1 MYKVDNAIILAAG
14 LSSRFTPFCMEK
26 PKPLWSISGEVLIER
41 LIRQLK
47 AKNINEI
54 YIVVGYEADKFSYLS
69 SMFDGVKLVMNHDY
83 ASTNNLMS
91 LEKVFSVLKNSIVV
105 SSDLLFKTN
114 LFENTY
120 EDSIYTSV
128 YMSPISGE
136 RLLITDI
143 NEYITDTLYDPKRSG
158 WVSFGYAFFSEKFS
172 TNIKQIFNLD
182 LRHKEETKKL
192 FWADVQD
199 KYLEKLK
206 MKAKK
211 IDANEIFEFD
221 CFEDLV
227 KYGIEHIDLD
237 KSGRVCQMLDSL
249 NIQLKDIVN
258 CSKLDLSDRSF
269 VLSTAFKSYKIKL

>member
-136 RLLITDI
+136 RLL
-143 NEYITDTLYDPKRSG
+143 
-158 WVSFGYAFFSEKFS
+158 
-172 TNIKQIFNLD
+172 
-182 LRHKEETKKL
+182 RHKEETKKL